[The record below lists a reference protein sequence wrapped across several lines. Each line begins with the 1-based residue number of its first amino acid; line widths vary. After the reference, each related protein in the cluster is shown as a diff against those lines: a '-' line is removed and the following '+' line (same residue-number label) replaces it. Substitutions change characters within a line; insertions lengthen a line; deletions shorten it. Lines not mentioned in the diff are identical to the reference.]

1 MVLRGEG
8 QRLDQGLKEFGV
20 FRQEHSLYSNN
31 VPLVILERYDWAEK
45 QTAIEK
51 ANQKCFAFPLLLLY
65 NRMDGQP
72 PMLHST
78 PCHDLRH
85 IRCSTG
91 ESHRL

>member
-8 QRLDQGLKEFGV
+8 QRLDQSLKEFGV

-31 VPLVILERYDWAEK
+31 VPLVIPERYDWAEK

-65 NRMDGQP
+65 RMDGQS

-78 PCHDLRH
+78 SCHDLNH
-85 IRCSTG
+85 IRYSTS